1 MNITS
6 QFFLSLF
13 EEFQK
18 VKRAKINAY
27 ISIASGRVPQN
38 VWGAQYQYATALL
51 VAHMLSTSGRQGG
64 GSAGGAV
71 TAEAVGDLSR
81 SFATLF
87 DVNRGDALLLTTRY
101 GADFV
106 QLRKET
112 VIGCMSTRNP
122 GPPFGESFN

>member
-13 EEFQK
+13 EEFRK
-18 VKRAKINAY
+18 VPRAQVNAY
-27 ISIASGRVPQN
+27 ITIATGRVPQS
-38 VWGAQYQYATALL
+38 VWGTQYQYATALL
-51 VAHMLSTSGRQGG
+51 VAHMLSTRGRQGG

-71 TAEAVGDLSR
+71 TAEAVGELSR
-81 SFATLF
+81 SFATMF

-112 VIGCMSTRNP
+112 VIGVMSTRNP